1 MVTKSKCKTGTSTTI
16 DWDTATFTPGPST
29 LRAREQIFGTITLPK
44 AKVTATMERIKG

>member
-1 MVTKSKCKTGTSTTI
+1 MVTKSKCKTGTSTTT